1 MTLDSKMS
9 KYGLQG
15 RRDTGW
21 QGQHRQN
28 PEAQGRGSSQHKG
41 SSAREGPGTQRAH
54 VVCGLGCHVQD
65 LGLYFE
71 SKGGVFKGWE

>member
-21 QGQHRQN
+21 RGPHRQN
-28 PEAQGRGSSQHKG
+28 PEAQGRGSPQHEG

-54 VVCGLGCHVQD
+54 VVRGLGCHVQD
-65 LGLYFE
+65 LGLYSE